1 MIHLHNHTEYS
12 LLDGAS
18 RIKDLVK
25 KAGSFNMPALAITD
39 HANLHGII
47 EFYKACKAA
56 NIKPIIGCEFYVAPG
71 SRFEKAEERYHLVLL
86 CKNKTGYKNLIQ
98 LVSRAYNEGFYY
110 KPRIDWELL
119 QENPEGLIAMSACL
133 AGEIPK
139 LIQAGKVEAA
149 ETRAREFKELFG
161 HDYYLE
167 IMDHGL
173 QEEKI
178 VNRELIRIA
187 GKFNIPLVASNDTH
201 YINQED
207 ARLQDILLCIG
218 TKDVLSNP
226 NRFRFSNNQFYFK
239 SPTEMENLFKS
250 IPEALKNTEEIAE
263 KCNLEFSFGQ
273 ILLPKF
279 PVEDSNAALR
289 RKAFLSLPER
299 ISSRPDPAVMERLE
313 YELKVI
319 NDMGFADYFLIVQ
332 DIVNWSKK
340 NGIPVGPGRG
350 SAAGSLVA
358 YLLGITELN
367 PLDYGLLFERF
378 LNPSRVTMPDI
389 DLDFDF
395 RRRDEVVQYIS
406 ERYGK
411 DHVAQII
418 TFGTMAARAAVRDVG
433 RVMEEPLSEIDRLAK
448 KINSLEGVTD
458 KNLQHVI
465 DAAREIEGMPRH
477 TGVHAAG
484 VIIGAEP
491 LNNIIPTQISDGQ
504 ATTQFEMNTCE
515 EIGLLKMDIL
525 GLKTLTVID
534 DARKLIEKKGI
545 IININKL
552 PLDDKKVYRL
562 LSQGHTAG
570 VFQFESSGMQGILK
584 KLKPNCFE
592 DLIAA
597 VALFRPGPL
606 GSGMTDDFIDCKH
619 GRKPIKYLHSILE
632 PILKETY
639 GVILYQEQVM
649 RIATDMAGFTL
660 AEADLMRRAIG
671 KKKPEILAAQREKF
685 ITGSVNNGINKTVA
699 EEVFTLIDYF
709 SGYGF
714 NKSHSACY
722 AFISYQTAY
731 LKAYYPLEFMAA
743 LLSNTAN
750 QDKIALFLNECRR
763 LGIKVLPPD
772 INKSEREFT
781 LDENTIRFGL
791 GAVKNLGEA
800 AISQILNNRPYKD
813 IYDLVYKAKLNKAIL
828 ETLACAGCLSDF
840 GSRKSIVQF
849 LPTATKAVNM
859 VGRNEV
865 TLFGTG
871 EDLLPDIP
879 AIEEYSLEDL
889 LKFEKDLLGFYIS
902 SHPLDAYKI
911 PPCQEIANISEG
923 KVKITGVVTTVKS
936 GVKNGKLWC
945 FATVE
950 DHTGRLDVLLFG
962 QEVKIGRV
970 YLFQGKIKTEEEK
983 FKLFA
988 YQIKEIARKAA

>member
-1 MIHLHNHTEYS
+1 M
-12 LLDGAS
+12 
-18 RIKDLVK
+18 
-25 KAGSFNMPALAITD
+25 
-39 HANLHGII
+39 
-47 EFYKACKAA
+47 
-56 NIKPIIGCEFYVAPG
+56 
-71 SRFEKAEERYHLVLL
+71 
-86 CKNKTGYKNLIQ
+86 
-98 LVSRAYNEGFYY
+98 
-110 KPRIDWELL
+110 
-119 QENPEGLIAMSACL
+119 
-133 AGEIPK
+133 
-139 LIQAGKVEAA
+139 
-149 ETRAREFKELFG
+149 
-161 HDYYLE
+161 
-167 IMDHGL
+167 
-173 QEEKI
+173 
-178 VNRELIRIA
+178 
-187 GKFNIPLVASNDTH
+187 
-201 YINQED
+201 
-207 ARLQDILLCIG
+207 
-218 TKDVLSNP
+218 
-226 NRFRFSNNQFYFK
+226 
-239 SPTEMENLFKS
+239 
-250 IPEALKNTEEIAE
+250 
-263 KCNLEFSFGQ
+263 
-273 ILLPKF
+273 
-279 PVEDSNAALR
+279 
-289 RKAFLSLPER
+289 
-299 ISSRPDPAVMERLE
+299 
-313 YELKVI
+313 
-319 NDMGFADYFLIVQ
+319 
-332 DIVNWSKK
+332 
-340 NGIPVGPGRG
+340 
-350 SAAGSLVA
+350 
-358 YLLGITELN
+358 
-367 PLDYGLLFERF
+367 F
-378 LNPSRVTMPDI
+378 LNPSRISWPDI
-389 DLDFDF
+389 DQDVCF
-395 RRRDEVVQYIS
+395 RRRNEVVQYITS
-406 ERYGK
+406 RYGK

-418 TFGTMAARAAVRDVG
+418 TFGTMAAKAAIRDVG
-433 RVMEEPLSEIDRLAK
+433 RVMEEPLSDIDRLSK
-448 KINSLEGVTD
+448 KTDSLEGATD
-458 KNLQHVI
+458 KNLQHII
-465 DAAREIEGMPRH
+465 DAAKKIEGMPRH

-484 VIIGAEP
+484 VIIGTEP
-491 LNNIIPTQISDGQ
+491 LNDIIPTQIIDGHV
-504 ATTQFEMNTCE
+504 TTQLEMYTCE
-515 EIGLLKMDIL
+515 DIGLLKMDIL
-525 GLKTLTVID
+525 GLKTLTVIS

-671 KKKPEILAAQREKF
+671 KKKPEVLAAQREKF
-685 ITGSVNNGINKTVA
+685 ITGSVHNGINKTVA

-722 AFISYQTAY
+722 AFVAYQTAY

-849 LPTATKAVNM
+849 LPTATKAANM

>member
-448 KINSLEGVTD
+448 KV
-458 KNLQHVI
+458 
-465 DAAREIEGMPRH
+465 
-477 TGVHAAG
+477 
-484 VIIGAEP
+484 
-491 LNNIIPTQISDGQ
+491 
-504 ATTQFEMNTCE
+504 
-515 EIGLLKMDIL
+515 
-525 GLKTLTVID
+525 
-534 DARKLIEKKGI
+534 
-545 IININKL
+545 
-552 PLDDKKVYRL
+552 
-562 LSQGHTAG
+562 
-570 VFQFESSGMQGILK
+570 
-584 KLKPNCFE
+584 
-592 DLIAA
+592 
-597 VALFRPGPL
+597 
-606 GSGMTDDFIDCKH
+606 
-619 GRKPIKYLHSILE
+619 
-632 PILKETY
+632 
-639 GVILYQEQVM
+639 
-649 RIATDMAGFTL
+649 
-660 AEADLMRRAIG
+660 
-671 KKKPEILAAQREKF
+671 
-685 ITGSVNNGINKTVA
+685 
-699 EEVFTLIDYF
+699 
-709 SGYGF
+709 
-714 NKSHSACY
+714 
-722 AFISYQTAY
+722 
-731 LKAYYPLEFMAA
+731 
-743 LLSNTAN
+743 
-750 QDKIALFLNECRR
+750 
-763 LGIKVLPPD
+763 
-772 INKSEREFT
+772 
-781 LDENTIRFGL
+781 
-791 GAVKNLGEA
+791 
-800 AISQILNNRPYKD
+800 
-813 IYDLVYKAKLNKAIL
+813 
-828 ETLACAGCLSDF
+828 
-840 GSRKSIVQF
+840 
-849 LPTATKAVNM
+849 
-859 VGRNEV
+859 
-865 TLFGTG
+865 
-871 EDLLPDIP
+871 
-879 AIEEYSLEDL
+879 
-889 LKFEKDLLGFYIS
+889 
-902 SHPLDAYKI
+902 
-911 PPCQEIANISEG
+911 
-923 KVKITGVVTTVKS
+923 
-936 GVKNGKLWC
+936 
-945 FATVE
+945 
-950 DHTGRLDVLLFG
+950 
-962 QEVKIGRV
+962 
-970 YLFQGKIKTEEEK
+970 
-983 FKLFA
+983 
-988 YQIKEIARKAA
+988 